1 MENKRISLTKEQDR
15 YKIDHRITFLFYLCK
30 TYLFLLLRIRSKDQ
44 TKKNEKRSVP
54 VAKKLKDCFPMIRE
68 ENELLSLLQ
77 EFCFVPFDIFQQIY
91 HDKGIRDRRDA
102 WLFL

>member
-1 MENKRISLTKEQDR
+1 MKIVISVNFIGK
-15 YKIDHRITFLFYLCK
+15 KI
-30 TYLFLLLRIRSKDQ
+30 

-54 VAKKLKDCFPMIRE
+54 MAKKLKDCFPMIRE

>member
-1 MENKRISLTKEQDR
+1 M
-15 YKIDHRITFLFYLCK
+15 
-30 TYLFLLLRIRSKDQ
+30 
-44 TKKNEKRSVP
+44 
-54 VAKKLKDCFPMIRE
+54 AKKLKDCFPMIRE